1 MVNVIQHLQLL
12 TGMHLTKSD
21 SHSAQN
27 STVSKVF
34 GDLLN
39 LEITFGKTETDISDI
54 LFLSRSGW
62 MMTYD
67 DRIWMC
73 GLIFRCFSMFSGFDT
88 LKASV
93 TIRGLKSPD
102 NSQELSA
109 WSPRIS

>member
-1 MVNVIQHLQLL
+1 L
-12 TGMHLTKSD
+12 GE
-21 SHSAQN
+21 
-27 STVSKVF
+27 
-34 GDLLN
+34 DLLN

-62 MMTYD
+62 MMTEFG
-67 DRIWMC
+67 C
-73 GLIFRCFSMFSGFDT
+73 
-88 LKASV
+88 ASV